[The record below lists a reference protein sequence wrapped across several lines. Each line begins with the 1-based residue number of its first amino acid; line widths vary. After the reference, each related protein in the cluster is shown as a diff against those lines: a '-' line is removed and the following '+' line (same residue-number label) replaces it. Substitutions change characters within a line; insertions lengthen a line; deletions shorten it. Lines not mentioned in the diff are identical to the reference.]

1 MALQSIYYYSK
12 IPDEVI
18 DLIERDL
25 KEAEYMLFDSSVGHG
40 STGSVVK
47 DIRNSSQSWIPSE
60 HWIGGF
66 MWHYIQRANRENFLY
81 DINCIECENMQ
92 YTVYNEGT
100 YYKWHTDS
108 SIEVHYKPQVVG
120 DRVVDNMNVMADDY
134 INKNCERIRKLS
146 FSLLLTDPREYEGG
160 NLQIMDERGES
171 YIAPRQKGVIIV
183 FDSRARHRVTK
194 VTKGVRK
201 SLVGWVSGPRW
212 R

>member
-1 MALQSIYYYSK
+1 MALQSVYYYSK

-25 KEAEYMLFDSSVGHG
+25 KESDQWLYDSRVGNG
-40 STGSVVK
+40 INGSVEES
-47 DIRNSSQSWIPSE
+47 IRNSANTWIPSD

-66 MWHYIQRANRENFLY
+66 MWHYVQRANRENFLY
-81 DINCIECENMQ
+81 DINCIEGENMQ
-92 YTVYNEGT
+92 YTVYKEGT

-108 SIEVHYKPQVVG
+108 SIDIHYKPQVVG
-120 DRVVDNMNVMADDY
+120 DRNLDMNVIVDDH
-134 INKNCERIRKLS
+134 INKTCERIRKLS

-160 NLQIMDERGES
+160 NLQIMDERGGS
-171 YIAPRQKGVIIV
+171 YIAPRQKGAIIV

-201 SLVGWVSGPRW
+201 SLVGWVTGPRW